1 MSYSHSNLK
10 NTHTHS
16 NQWGK
21 TNLSPRA
28 SANRSRKQHHGQGS
42 HKPFAR
48 KSWSHRLKREQLGS
62 SGADSLVADAKGSQR
77 DMEQHSGARKS
88 LSQQWSGICL
98 GYTLESGVLHPSGS
112 LDKCL
117 GTPDDKW
124 ALSQKAYL
132 WVLLLCRHGCSCHM
146 YRQLK
151 HAFLPDVSGVT

>member
-1 MSYSHSNLK
+1 M
-10 NTHTHS
+10 
-16 NQWGK
+16 
-21 TNLSPRA
+21 
-28 SANRSRKQHHGQGS
+28 
-42 HKPFAR
+42 
-48 KSWSHRLKREQLGS
+48 WSSTLVC
-62 SGADSLVADAKGSQR
+62 GAQ
-77 DMEQHSGARKS
+77 
-88 LSQQWSGICL
+88 LSQQGSGACL
-98 GYTLESGVLHPSGS
+98 SYTLEGGTLHPSGS